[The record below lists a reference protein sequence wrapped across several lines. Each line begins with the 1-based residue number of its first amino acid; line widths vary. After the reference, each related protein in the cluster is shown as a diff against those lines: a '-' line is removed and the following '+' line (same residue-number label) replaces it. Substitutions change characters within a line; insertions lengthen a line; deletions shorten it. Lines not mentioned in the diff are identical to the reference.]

1 MMTSESISSKSITK
15 NTTPLWFWIIFSI
28 VAAFTLVSAGLYFA
42 KYTRLAVAA
51 KQDQTPLIQQRD
63 SLLKGG
69 GILQSNWLKTLN
81 PLVKKIQGDFVWSSQ
96 QQKGYMRFVNLPKL
110 SPQQVYH
117 LWIYDLEYSL
127 KEPISATQFQA
138 DPRIRKEYV
147 VEIIAEKVVKK
158 PYKFVLKLETDGQPE
173 QILLLAQP

>member
-1 MMTSESISSKSITK
+1 MITSESINSKSISK
-15 NTTPLWFWIIFSI
+15 NITPLWFWIVFSI
-28 VAAFTLVSAGLYFA
+28 VAAFILVSAGLYFA
-42 KYTRLAVAA
+42 KHTRLAVAA
-51 KQDQTPLIQQRD
+51 RQDQTPLIQQRD
-63 SLLKGG
+63 SLLKDK

-81 PLVKKIQGDFVWSSQ
+81 PLVKKIQGDLVWSSQ
-96 QQKGYMRFVNLPKL
+96 RQKGYMRFVNLPKL

-127 KEPISATQFQA
+127 KEPISATRFQA

-158 PYKFVLKLETDGQPE
+158 PYKFVLKLETDAQPD